1 MHLET
6 TLSRAKFEE
15 LAYDLVQKTMG
26 PTRQAM
32 KDAGL
37 SNADIDEVILV
48 GGSTRIPA
56 VQEAIKKEI
65 GKEPNKGV
73 NPDEVVAMGAAIQGG
88 VITGDVKDVVLLDV
102 TPLSL
107 GIEIMG
113 GRMNTL
119 IERNTT
125 IPTSKS
131 QVYSTAA
138 DNQPAVD
145 IHVLQGERPMASDN
159 KTLGRFQLTDIPP
172 APRGVP
178 QIEVTF
184 DIDKNGIVNVTAKD
198 LGTNK
203 EQNITIESSSA
214 LSDEEIDRMVK
225 DAEQN
230 AEADKKR
237 REEVDLRNDADQLV
251 FQVDKTLKDL
261 GDNVSEEDKNEAEAK
276 KDELK
281 TALEGSDIED
291 IKAKKEALEQVVQ
304 QLSMKV
310 YEQAQQA
317 AQQGGEN
324 TSQNDSTVE
333 DAEFKEVND
342 DDNQQK

>member
-1 MHLET
+1 MALQRLKDAAEKAKKDLSGVSSTQISLPFISGGANGPLHLET
-6 TLSRAKFEE
+6 TLTRAKFEALTSE
-15 LAYDLVQKTMG
+15 LVEKTMG

-37 SNADIDEVILV
+37 SNSDIDEVILV

-56 VQEAIKKEI
+56 VQDAIKKEI
-65 GKEPNKGV
+65 GKDPNKGV

-107 GIEIMG
+107 GIETMG
-113 GRMNTL
+113 GVSTVL

-131 QVYSTAA
+131 QVFSTAA

-145 IHVLQGERPMASDN
+145 IHVLQGERQLAADN

-178 QIEVTF
+178 QIEVSF

-203 EQNITIESSSA
+203 EQKSQSN
-214 LSDEEIDRMVK
+214 
-225 DAEQN
+225 
-230 AEADKKR
+230 
-237 REEVDLRNDADQLV
+237 LV
-251 FQVDKTLKDL
+251 LHYQTMKSTVW
-261 GDNVSEEDKNEAEAK
+261 
-276 KDELK
+276 LK
-281 TALEGSDIED
+281 TQR
-291 IKAKKEALEQVVQ
+291 KMRKKTKNVVKK
-304 QLSMKV
+304 SI
-310 YEQAQQA
+310 
-317 AQQGGEN
+317 
-324 TSQNDSTVE
+324 
-333 DAEFKEVND
+333 
-342 DDNQQK
+342 